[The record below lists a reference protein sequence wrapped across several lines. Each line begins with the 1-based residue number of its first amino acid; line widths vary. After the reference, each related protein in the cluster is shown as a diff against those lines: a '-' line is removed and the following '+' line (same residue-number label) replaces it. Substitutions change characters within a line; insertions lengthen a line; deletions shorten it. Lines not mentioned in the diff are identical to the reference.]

1 MKPLEMKKNT
11 LQSSRKLYKKNFL
24 KKQSEKYG
32 RLSIND
38 EHNWQI
44 TPSWIL
50 NCLTVCNVCNVFVI
64 SMKLEEKKTNSYI
77 QKKGN
82 MIFCAKLTYIEFF
95 FGINKKR
102 KMKLYD

>member
-38 EHNWQI
+38 EHN
-44 TPSWIL
+44 
-50 NCLTVCNVCNVFVI
+50 
-64 SMKLEEKKTNSYI
+64 
-77 QKKGN
+77 
-82 MIFCAKLTYIEFF
+82 
-95 FGINKKR
+95 
-102 KMKLYD
+102 